1 MMLSARELHFA
12 YPSGEFA
19 LRVPEF
25 QVQAGETVGIRG
37 PSGTGKTTFLRL
49 LSGILSAS
57 GGELNV
63 CGDHLEKLSPSQ
75 RRALRIEKLGLVFQ
89 DFELLDYLSVEDNI
103 LLPARLHGTLT
114 ASLREA
120 AHELAERLEMARHW
134 KHLAGELSQGE
145 RQRVAVAR
153 ALAHS
158 PRAVLADEPTSS
170 IDAKRRTLVMDLL
183 TTYAKEK
190 QAALVLV
197 THDTE
202 LFARLDRT
210 VDGEEWAQ

>member
-1 MMLSARELHFA
+1 MLSARELQFA

-19 LRVPEF
+19 LRVPKF
-25 QVQAGETVGIRG
+25 QVQAGETVGISG

-49 LSGILSAS
+49 LSGILKAAA
-57 GGELNV
+57 GGVTV
-63 CGDHLEKLSPSQ
+63 CGDSLEKLSLSQ
-75 RRALRIEKLGLVFQ
+75 RRALRMEKLGLVFQ

-103 LLPARLHGTLT
+103 LLPARLHGTLN
-114 ASLREA
+114 AALRQA
-120 AHELAERLEMARHW
+120 ARELVERLEIARHW
-134 KHLAGELSQGE
+134 KHLTGELSQGE

-153 ALAHS
+153 ALAHT

-170 IDAKRRTLVMDLL
+170 LDSKRKTVVMDLL
-183 TTYAKEK
+183 TAYAKEK

-210 VDGEEWAQ
+210 VDGEAWTK